1 MFNNFLNEFLRICDL
16 SFPVIV
22 VKRNKN
28 RPLTPWMTKALL
40 ESTRKK
46 NKLYTN
52 NSWQKEI
59 PHENLGIRNT
69 KISLPT

>member
-1 MFNNFLNEFLRICDL
+1 MYNNFLNEFIRIYDL
-16 SFPVIV
+16 SFPVMV

-28 RPLTPWMTKALL
+28 RPRMPWMTKALL
-40 ESTRKK
+40 VSTRKK
-46 NKLYTN
+46 NYTN

-69 KISLPT
+69 KISLHA